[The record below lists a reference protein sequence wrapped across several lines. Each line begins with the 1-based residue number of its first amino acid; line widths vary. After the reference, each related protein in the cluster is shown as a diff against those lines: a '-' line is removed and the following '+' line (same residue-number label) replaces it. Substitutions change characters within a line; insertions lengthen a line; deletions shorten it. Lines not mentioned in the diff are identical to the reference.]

1 MVSAMVLVWIGLTA
15 RVRYVAREI
24 RMRAEERATERIRI
38 ARELHD
44 TLLQGV
50 QGLLLSFHVATEKV
64 PDSHE
69 SKKALEK
76 ALATADRIIL
86 EARDRVNRLRSDR
99 LTSMELEPSIE
110 ALAADLS
117 RLSHV
122 DFDMECTGSRE
133 PLNPAILEEI
143 LFIAREA
150 LTNSFR
156 HSVARRIVF
165 SIDHGMRRFTME
177 CRDNGQGF
185 GADQVREAQ
194 LKGHWGL
201 RGMAERADKI
211 GAKFRYEST
220 PGNGTRIRLVL
231 PASRAYV
238 RAYSFGT
245 LFRFRRA
252 ENGRGPA
259 RTADDSSFV

>member
-1 MVSAMVLVWIGLTA
+1 MH
-15 RVRYVAREI
+15 R
-24 RMRAEERATERIRI
+24 
-38 ARELHD
+38 
-44 TLLQGV
+44 QP
-50 QGLLLSFHVATEKV
+50 Q
-64 PDSHE
+64 
-69 SKKALEK
+69 
-76 ALATADRIIL
+76 
-86 EARDRVNRLRSDR
+86 
-99 LTSMELEPSIE
+99 
-110 ALAADLS
+110 
-117 RLSHV
+117 
-122 DFDMECTGSRE
+122 
-133 PLNPAILEEI
+133 PLNPDILEEI

-211 GAKFRYEST
+211 GAKFSNEST

-238 RAYSFGT
+238 RVHSFHHA
-245 LFRFRRA
+245 FRFRRA
-252 ENGRGPA
+252 INGA
-259 RTADDSSFV
+259 RRHREADDGSLV